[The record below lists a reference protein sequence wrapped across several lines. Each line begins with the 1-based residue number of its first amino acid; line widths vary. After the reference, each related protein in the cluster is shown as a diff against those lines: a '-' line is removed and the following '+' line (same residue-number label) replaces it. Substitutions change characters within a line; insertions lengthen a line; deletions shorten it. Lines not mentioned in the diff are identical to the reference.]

1 MKEIKREE
9 VAVENTWATEDI
21 FANETEWEKAI
32 ETVIQYGKELQT
44 YKGKLNSSKNL
55 KEYLQKE
62 EALSR
67 LLNDASG
74 YASLRSDEDTSNS
87 HCQILV
93 DKAMS
98 VAVNIGKDLSFADV
112 EIMKLSEA
120 ELSSFYDEEP
130 DLLIYKR
137 LLDNLRRNKEH
148 ILSEEEET
156 LLAAAQEM
164 ASAPTMIN
172 NMLTNADMTFEKVVD
187 KDGKEHT
194 LSNGS
199 FIPLM
204 QSNDRVL
211 RKSAFTQ
218 FYKKY
223 ESLKNTSATILA
235 SQMKK
240 LKFYANARKFPST
253 LAASLHATNVP
264 EQVYHNLIDAVH
276 QDIGILHKYMKLRKK
291 VMGVDELHMYDLY
304 VPIIEDLDVRV
315 TIEEAKQNVLKS
327 VSVLGD
333 DYQATMQHA
342 FTHRW
347 LDIYE
352 NKGKRSGAY
361 SSGMNVH
368 PFVLLNYTDTLD
380 SEFTLAHEMGHAMH
394 SYLSTKHQPYVDRR
408 YVIFVAEVAS
418 TCNEALLMNY
428 LRNNTEDKRVKAYLI
443 NYFLEQFRT
452 TLYRQCMFAEFELKV
467 NAMIQNGQTLTAD
480 ALSSIYH
487 DLNVF
492 YYGDDVIV
500 DSDIAMEWARI
511 PHFYMNYYVYQYAT
525 GFSAAMALSKKLIS
539 QEKGAVDQYLTF
551 LKGGCSKSP
560 IELLRGAG
568 VDMESTQPIH
578 DALQLFDSL
587 IEELDELLD
596 EIKKII

>member
-44 YKGKLNSSKNL
+44 FKGKLNSSKNL

-87 HCQILV
+87 HCQTLV

-172 NMLTNADMTFEKVVD
+172 NMLTNADMTFEKAID

-596 EIKKII
+596 EIKK

>member
-32 ETVIQYGKELQT
+32 ETVMQYGKELQT

-87 HCQILV
+87 HCQTLV

-172 NMLTNADMTFEKVVD
+172 NMLTNADMTFEKAID

-467 NAMIQNGQTLTAD
+467 NEMIQNGQTLTAD

-539 QEKGAVDQYLTF
+539 QEKGAVNQYLTF

-560 IELLRGAG
+560 IELLKGAG

-596 EIKKII
+596 EIKK

>member
-21 FANETEWEKAI
+21 FTNETEWEKAI
-32 ETVIQYGKELQT
+32 ETVIQYGKELLT

-87 HCQILV
+87 HCQTLV

-172 NMLTNADMTFEKVVD
+172 NMLTNADMTFEKAID

-394 SYLSTKHQPYVDRR
+394 SYLSTKHQPYVDRC

-467 NAMIQNGQTLTAD
+467 NEMIQNGQTLTAD

-492 YYGDDVIV
+492 YYGDNVIV

-560 IELLRGAG
+560 IELLKGAG

-596 EIKKII
+596 EIKK

>member
-87 HCQILV
+87 HCQTLV

-172 NMLTNADMTFEKVVD
+172 NMLTNADMTFEKAID

-218 FYKKY
+218 FYNKY

-394 SYLSTKHQPYVDRR
+394 SYLSTKYQPYVDRR

-467 NAMIQNGQTLTAD
+467 NEMIQNGQTLTAD

-560 IELLRGAG
+560 IELLKGAG

-596 EIKKII
+596 EIKK

>member
-1 MKEIKREE
+1 MKELKREE
-9 VAVENTWATEDI
+9 VAIENTWATEDI

-32 ETVIQYGKELQT
+32 DAVAQYSKELQT
-44 YKGKLNSSKNL
+44 YKGKLNSARNL

-62 EALSR
+62 ESLSR
-67 LLNDASG
+67 LLNDAAG

-87 HCQILV
+87 HCQTLV
-93 DKAMS
+93 DKVMS
-98 VAVNIGKDLSFADV
+98 VAVNIGKELSFADV
-112 EIMKLSEA
+112 EIMKLSES

-137 LLDNLRRNKEH
+137 LLNNLRRNKEH

-156 LLAAAQEM
+156 ILAAAQEM

-172 NMLTNADMTFEKVVD
+172 NMLTNADMTFEKAVD
-187 KDGKEHT
+187 KDGKEYSLT
-194 LSNGS
+194 NGS

-204 QSNDRVL
+204 QSNDRIL

-240 LKFYANARKFPST
+240 LKFYATARKFPST

-276 QDIGILHKYMKLRKK
+276 QDINILYKYMKLRKK

-304 VPIIEDLDVRV
+304 VPIIEDLDVTV
-315 TIEEAKQNVLKS
+315 TIEEAKKNVLES
-327 VSVLGD
+327 VSVLGE

-347 LDIYE
+347 LDVYE

-361 SSGMNVH
+361 SSGMHVH

-394 SYLSTKHQPYVDRR
+394 SYLSTKHQPYVDHR

-467 NAMIQNGQTLTAD
+467 NEMIQNGQTLTAD
-480 ALSSIYH
+480 ALSKIYH

-492 YYGDDVIV
+492 YYGDDVII
-500 DSDIAMEWARI
+500 DSDIDIEWARI

-568 VDMESTQPIH
+568 VDMESSQPIH
-578 DALQLFDSL
+578 EALQLFDSL
-587 IEELDELLD
+587 IDELDQLLD
-596 EIKKII
+596 EIK

>member
-87 HCQILV
+87 HCQTLV

-172 NMLTNADMTFEKVVD
+172 NMLTNADMTFEKAID

-276 QDIGILHKYMKLRKK
+276 QDIGVLHKYMKLRKK

-596 EIKKII
+596 EIKK

>member
-87 HCQILV
+87 HCQTLV

-172 NMLTNADMTFEKVVD
+172 NMLTNADMTFEKAID

-223 ESLKNTSATILA
+223 GSLKNTSATILA

-276 QDIGILHKYMKLRKK
+276 QDIGVLHKYMKLRKK

-539 QEKGAVDQYLTF
+539 QEKGVVDQYLTF

-596 EIKKII
+596 EIKK

>member
-1 MKEIKREE
+1 MKELKREE
-9 VAVENTWATEDI
+9 VAIENTWATEDI

-32 ETVIQYGKELQT
+32 EAVAQYSKELQT
-44 YKGKLNSSKNL
+44 YKGKLNSARNL

-62 EALSR
+62 ESLSR
-67 LLNDASG
+67 LLNDAAG

-87 HCQILV
+87 HCQTLV
-93 DKAMS
+93 DKVMS
-98 VAVNIGKDLSFADV
+98 VAVNIGKELSFADV
-112 EIMKLSEA
+112 EIMKLSES

-137 LLDNLRRNKEH
+137 LLNNLRRNKEH

-156 LLAAAQEM
+156 ILAAAQEM

-172 NMLTNADMTFEKVVD
+172 NMLTNADMTFEKAVD
-187 KDGKEHT
+187 KDGKEYSLT
-194 LSNGS
+194 NGS

-204 QSNDRVL
+204 QSNDRIL

-240 LKFYANARKFPST
+240 LKFYATARKFPST

-276 QDIGILHKYMKLRKK
+276 QDINILYKYMKLRKK

-304 VPIIEDLDVRV
+304 VPIIEDLDVTV
-315 TIEEAKQNVLKS
+315 TIEEAKKNVLES
-327 VSVLGD
+327 VSVLGE

-347 LDIYE
+347 LDVYE

-361 SSGMNVH
+361 SSGMHVH

-394 SYLSTKHQPYVDRR
+394 SYLSTKHQPYVDHR

-467 NAMIQNGQTLTAD
+467 NEMIQNGQTLTAD
-480 ALSSIYH
+480 ALSKIYH

-492 YYGDDVIV
+492 YYGDDVII
-500 DSDIAMEWARI
+500 DSDIDIEWARI

-568 VDMESTQPIH
+568 VDMESSQPIH
-578 DALQLFDSL
+578 EALQLFDSL
-587 IEELDELLD
+587 IDELDQLLD
-596 EIKKII
+596 EIK

>member
-87 HCQILV
+87 HCQTLV

-172 NMLTNADMTFEKVVD
+172 NMLTNADMTFEKAID

-467 NAMIQNGQTLTAD
+467 NEMIQNGQTLTAD

-492 YYGDDVIV
+492 HYGDDVIV

-560 IELLRGAG
+560 IELLKGAG

-596 EIKKII
+596 EIKE

>member
-32 ETVIQYGKELQT
+32 ETAMQYGKELQT
-44 YKGKLNSSKNL
+44 YKGKLNSSNNL

-87 HCQILV
+87 HCQTLV

-112 EIMKLSEA
+112 EIMKLSEV

-172 NMLTNADMTFEKVVD
+172 NMLTNADMTFEKAVD
-187 KDGKEHT
+187 KDGKEYT

-199 FIPLM
+199 FISLM

-253 LAASLHATNVP
+253 LAASLHVTNVP

-304 VPIIEDLDVRV
+304 VPIIEDLDVTV

-327 VSVLGD
+327 VSILGD

-394 SYLSTKHQPYVDRR
+394 SYLSTKYQPYVDRR

-428 LRNNTEDKRVKAYLI
+428 LRSNTDDKRVKAYLI

-467 NAMIQNGQTLTAD
+467 NEMIQNGQTLTAD

-525 GFSAAMALSKKLIS
+525 GFSAAMALSKKLIN
-539 QEKGAVDQYLTF
+539 QEKGAVDHYLTF

-568 VDMESTQPIH
+568 VDMESTKPIH

-596 EIKKII
+596 EIKK

>member
-87 HCQILV
+87 HCQTLV

-172 NMLTNADMTFEKVVD
+172 NMLTNADMTFEKAID

-361 SSGMNVH
+361 SSGMSVH

-467 NAMIQNGQTLTAD
+467 NEMIQNGQTLTAD
-480 ALSSIYH
+480 ALSIIYH

-492 YYGDDVIV
+492 YYGDNVIV

-560 IELLRGAG
+560 IELLKGAG

-596 EIKKII
+596 EIKK

>member
-32 ETVIQYGKELQT
+32 ETVMQYGKELQT

-87 HCQILV
+87 HCQTLV

-172 NMLTNADMTFEKVVD
+172 NMLTNADMTFEKAID

-276 QDIGILHKYMKLRKK
+276 QDIGVLHKYMKLRKK

-418 TCNEALLMNY
+418 TCNEALLMNF

-596 EIKKII
+596 EIKK

>member
-32 ETVIQYGKELQT
+32 ETVMQYGKELQT

-87 HCQILV
+87 HCQTLV

-120 ELSSFYDEEP
+120 ELSSFYGEEP

-172 NMLTNADMTFEKVVD
+172 NMLTNADMTFEKAVD
-187 KDGKEHT
+187 KDGKEYT

-199 FIPLM
+199 FISLM

-304 VPIIEDLDVRV
+304 VPIIEDLDVTV
-315 TIEEAKQNVLKS
+315 TIEEAKKNVLKS
-327 VSVLGD
+327 VSILGD

-394 SYLSTKHQPYVDRR
+394 SYLSTKYQPYVDRR

-428 LRNNTEDKRVKAYLI
+428 LRSNTDDKRVKAYLI

-467 NAMIQNGQTLTAD
+467 NEMIQNGQTLTAD

-525 GFSAAMALSKKLIS
+525 GFSAAMALSKKLIN
-539 QEKGAVDQYLTF
+539 QEKGAVDHYLTF

-596 EIKKII
+596 EIKK

>member
-1 MKEIKREE
+1 MKELKREE
-9 VAVENTWATEDI
+9 VAIENTWATEDI

-32 ETVIQYGKELQT
+32 DAVAQYSKELQT
-44 YKGKLNSSKNL
+44 YKGKLNSARNL

-62 EALSR
+62 ESLSR
-67 LLNDASG
+67 LLNDAAG

-87 HCQILV
+87 HCQTLV
-93 DKAMS
+93 DKVMS
-98 VAVNIGKDLSFADV
+98 VAVNIGKELSFADV
-112 EIMKLSEA
+112 EIMKLSES

-137 LLDNLRRNKEH
+137 LLNNLRRNKEH

-156 LLAAAQEM
+156 ILAAAQEM

-172 NMLTNADMTFEKVVD
+172 NMLTNADMTFEKAVD
-187 KDGKEHT
+187 KDGKEYSLT
-194 LSNGS
+194 NGS

-204 QSNDRVL
+204 QSNDRIL

-240 LKFYANARKFPST
+240 LKFYATARKFPST

-276 QDIGILHKYMKLRKK
+276 QDINILYKYMKLRKK

-304 VPIIEDLDVRV
+304 VPIIEDLDVTV
-315 TIEEAKQNVLKS
+315 TIEEAKKNVLES
-327 VSVLGD
+327 VSVLGE

-347 LDIYE
+347 LDVYE

-361 SSGMNVH
+361 SSGMHVH

-394 SYLSTKHQPYVDRR
+394 SYLSTKHQPYVDHR

-467 NAMIQNGQTLTAD
+467 NEMIQNGQTLTAD
-480 ALSSIYH
+480 ALSKIYH

-500 DSDIAMEWARI
+500 DSDIDIEWARI

-568 VDMESTQPIH
+568 VDMESSQPIH
-578 DALQLFDSL
+578 EALQLFDSL
-587 IEELDELLD
+587 IDELNQLLD
-596 EIKKII
+596 EIK

>member
-1 MKEIKREE
+1 MKELKREK
-9 VAVENTWATEDI
+9 VAIENTWATEDI
-21 FANETEWEKAI
+21 FPSEIEWEKAI
-32 ETVIQYGKELQT
+32 HNILEYSKDLKKF
-44 YKGKLNSSKNL
+44 KGKLNNAKNL

-67 LLNDASG
+67 LLNDVSG

-87 HCQILV
+87 HCQTLC

-98 VAVNIGKDLSFADV
+98 VAVNVSEELSFADV
-112 EIMKLSEA
+112 EIMKISED

-137 LLDNLRRNKEH
+137 LLNQLRRNKDH
-148 ILSEEEET
+148 ILSEEEEII
-156 LLAAAQEM
+156 LAAAQEM
-164 ASAPTMIN
+164 ANAPTMIH
-172 NMLTNADMTFEKVVD
+172 NMLTNADMTFEEAVD
-187 KDGKEHT
+187 KDGKKYS

-199 FIPLM
+199 FISLM
-204 QSNDRVL
+204 QAKDRIL
-211 RKSAFTQ
+211 RESAFTQ

-223 ESLKNTSATILA
+223 GSLKNTSATILA

-264 EQVYHNLIDAVH
+264 EKVYHNLIDAVH

-291 VMGVDELHMYDLY
+291 LMGVDELHMYDLY
-304 VPIIEDLDVRV
+304 VPIIENIDVKV
-315 TIEEAKQNVLKS
+315 TIDEAKENVLKS
-327 VSVLGD
+327 VSVLGE

-342 FTHRW
+342 FDHRW
-347 LDIYE
+347 LDVYE

-368 PFVLLNYTDTLD
+368 PFVLLNYTNTLD

-394 SYLSTKHQPYVDRR
+394 SYLSTKYQPYVDRR

-428 LRNNTEDKRVKAYLI
+428 LRNNTNDKRVKAYLI
-443 NYFLEQFRT
+443 NHFLEQFRT

-467 NAMIQNGQTLTAD
+467 NELIQNKQSLTAD
-480 ALSSIYH
+480 VLSKIYH
-487 DLNVF
+487 DLNVY
-492 YYGDDVIV
+492 YYGNDVII
-500 DSDIAMEWARI
+500 DSEIDIEWARI

-525 GFSAAMALSKKLIS
+525 GFSAAMALSKKIING
-539 QEKGAVDQYLTF
+539 EEEAVDKYLTF

-568 VDMESTQPIH
+568 VDMESSQPIH

-587 IEELDELLD
+587 IDELNDLLT
-596 EIKKII
+596 ELSI

>member
-32 ETVIQYGKELQT
+32 ETAMQYGKELQT

-87 HCQILV
+87 HCQTLV

-172 NMLTNADMTFEKVVD
+172 NMLTNADMTFEKAVD
-187 KDGKEHT
+187 KDGKEYT

-199 FIPLM
+199 FISLM
-204 QSNDRVL
+204 QSNDIVL

-304 VPIIEDLDVRV
+304 VPIIEDLDVTV

-327 VSVLGD
+327 VSILGD

-394 SYLSTKHQPYVDRR
+394 SYLSTKYQPYVDRR

-428 LRNNTEDKRVKAYLI
+428 LRSNTDDKRVKAYLI

-467 NAMIQNGQTLTAD
+467 NEMIQNGQTLTAD

-525 GFSAAMALSKKLIS
+525 GFSAAMALSKKLIN
-539 QEKGAVDQYLTF
+539 QEKGAVDHYLTF

-568 VDMESTQPIH
+568 VDMESTKPIH

-596 EIKKII
+596 EIKK

>member
-87 HCQILV
+87 HCQTLV

-172 NMLTNADMTFEKVVD
+172 NMLTNADMTFEKAID

-276 QDIGILHKYMKLRKK
+276 QDIGVLHKYMKLRKK

-467 NAMIQNGQTLTAD
+467 NEMIQNGQTLTAD

-587 IEELDELLD
+587 IEELDDLLD
-596 EIKKII
+596 EIKK

>member
-32 ETVIQYGKELQT
+32 ETVMQYGKELQT

-87 HCQILV
+87 HCQTLV

-172 NMLTNADMTFEKVVD
+172 NMLTNADMTFEKAID

-276 QDIGILHKYMKLRKK
+276 QDIGVLHKYMKLRKK

-467 NAMIQNGQTLTAD
+467 NEMIQNGQTLTAD

-525 GFSAAMALSKKLIS
+525 GFSSAMALSKKLIS

-560 IELLRGAG
+560 IELLKGAG

-596 EIKKII
+596 EIKE